1 MTLKKSSTHIYAQLI
16 LPLLLLRTL
25 RKKQLEKMTKIHQSE
40 QSPEYVSIF
49 ANQNLLAR
57 LNRFIPNSLFIPSKQ
72 NIYNI
77 SNITYKNKNG
87 MIKKKDITKEATHYT

>member
-1 MTLKKSSTHIYAQLI
+1 
-16 LPLLLLRTL
+16 
-25 RKKQLEKMTKIHQSE
+25 MTKIHQSD

-49 ANQNLLAR
+49 ASQNLLAC
-57 LNRFIPNSLFIPSKQ
+57 LNRFIPNNLFIPSKQ

-87 MIKKKDITKEATHYT
+87 MIKKKASQKKQHTNPYTKVKRL